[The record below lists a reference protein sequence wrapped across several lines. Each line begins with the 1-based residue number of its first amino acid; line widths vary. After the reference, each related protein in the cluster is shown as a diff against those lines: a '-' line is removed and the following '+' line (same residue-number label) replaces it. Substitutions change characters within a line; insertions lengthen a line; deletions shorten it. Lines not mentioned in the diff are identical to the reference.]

1 MSVWTFAEASGNTRT
16 KANMAWTNI
25 FLLILRELSSKAG
38 NVVERLSEVAPVI
51 KWWVWPQALLQD

>member
-1 MSVWTFAEASGNTRT
+1 MPVWTFEEASGNTRT

-25 FLLILRELSSKAG
+25 FLILRELSFKVG

>member
-25 FLLILRELSSKAG
+25 FLILGELSSKAG

>member
-1 MSVWTFAEASGNTRT
+1 MPVWTFEEASGNTRT

-25 FLLILRELSSKAG
+25 FLILRELSSKAG
-38 NVVERLSEVAPVI
+38 NVVERFSEVAPVI

>member
-25 FLLILRELSSKAG
+25 FLILRELSFKVG